1 MLSQRGITCVFCLTA
16 VSTQQH
22 YCICFHR
29 GMNLINCSLKK
40 IYCQIGAK
48 ALDSGAE
55 SSSSECMLRHPSA
68 AGSGQQTFGKG
79 HHRR

>member
-1 MLSQRGITCVFCLTA
+1 MLSQHGITCVLCLTA
-16 VSTQQH
+16 VSTQQR

-29 GMNLINCSLKK
+29 GMNLINCLLKK
-40 IYCQIGAK
+40 IYCQNGAK

-55 SSSSECMLRHPSA
+55 SSLSKCMPRHPSA
-68 AGSGQQTFGKG
+68 AGSEQQTFGKG